1 MYYFTSSEYFRACC
15 ALILVFTISNII
27 RGVFEIFRALFHQV
41 QYAAELTQFNQQSNQ
56 QQHKKLINMQSH
68 KIMSVCI
75 YLHPNILYTAYI
87 AHIMISD
94 VNTSNIYWLAHWRPR
109 SPPQCFRTFR
119 MFATLWTCKKVRGSI
134 FIVTSHLSWYHL
146 LYHPCYIVM
155 YSSLLLWYSNK
166 SHMSCKDAFDWL
178 LYQYSRRLHS
188 HWNVLFC

>member
-1 MYYFTSSEYFRACC
+1 MKSVFTTCSYVSNHYKQHMYYFTSSEYFRACC

-87 AHIMISD
+87 AHVMIGD
-94 VNTSNIYWLAHWRPR
+94 VNTSNIYWLAYWRPR

-134 FIVTSHLSWYHL
+134 FIVTSHLS
-146 LYHPCYIVM
+146 
-155 YSSLLLWYSNK
+155 
-166 SHMSCKDAFDWL
+166 
-178 LYQYSRRLHS
+178 
-188 HWNVLFC
+188 

>member
-68 KIMSVCI
+68 KIISVCI
-75 YLHPNILYTAYI
+75 YLHPDILYTAYI

-155 YSSLLLWYSNK
+155 YSSLLLWYSYK

-178 LYQYSRRLHS
+178 L
-188 HWNVLFC
+188 